1 MEIITGVQEM
11 QSLTRKWR
19 QEGKSIGF
27 VPTMGYLHEGH
38 LTLMRRARV
47 ENEIVVASIFVNPLQ
62 FGAGEDY
69 EEYPRDL
76 ERDAPLA
83 AGAGVDYLFV
93 PSVREIYPRGYQT
106 FVEVTEVTRGLCGA
120 SRPGH
125 FRGVTTVVL
134 KLFNIVKPDRAY
146 FGWKDAQQ
154 VQVIRRMAV
163 DLNLE
168 VEIIPVPIVREAD
181 GLALSSRNVYL
192 SPEEREAALVL
203 SRGLKRA
210 QELVAGGER
219 RPDVIKAAVKEL
231 LMAEPLASI
240 DYVELVALP
249 DLTPLNELRGQAL
262 LALAVRIGKTRLIDN
277 TILEVED

>member
-1 MEIITGVQEM
+1 MEIITSVREM
-11 QSLTRKWR
+11 QALARKWR
-19 QEGKSIGF
+19 QGGKSTGF

-38 LTLMRRARV
+38 LTLMRKART
-47 ENEIVVASIFVNPLQ
+47 ENEITVASIFVNPLQ
-62 FGAGEDY
+62 FGVGEDY

-83 AGAGVDYLFV
+83 EAAGVDYLFV
-93 PSVREIYPRGYQT
+93 PTVREMYPRGYQT

-125 FRGVTTVVL
+125 FRGVTTVVM

-154 VQVIRRMAV
+154 VQVIRRMV
-163 DLNLE
+163 EDLNLD

-192 SPEEREAALVL
+192 EPEERKAALVL
-203 SRGLKRA
+203 SRSLKRA
-210 QELVAGGER
+210 EELVAQGER
-219 RPDVIKAAVKEL
+219 QPEVIKEQVKQMIE
-231 LMAEPLASI
+231 AEPLAQI

-249 DLTPLNELRGQAL
+249 DLTPLEQLQGQAL

-277 TILEVED
+277 TVLEVEG